1 VKSLAIRVLAGTLRP
16 FWWWGERL
24 RGLLVVPALVA
35 VAIVYAT
42 FDHVSGI
49 RPSLRLRADLQS
61 AETRIEALRLE
72 NAGLRRETELL
83 EADPFALER
92 AIREDLKLARPGD
105 TIVRLVRAPGSNPR
119 IP

>member
-1 VKSLAIRVLAGTLRP
+1 
-16 FWWWGERL
+16 L
-24 RGLLVVPALVA
+24 RGLLVVSALVA

-72 NAGLRRETELL
+72 NAELRRETELL
-83 EADPFALER
+83 EDDPFALER
-92 AIREDLKLARPGD
+92 AIREDLKLAQPGE
-105 TIVRLVRAPGSNPR
+105 TILRLLRDSASNPR